1 MCCIS
6 GSSLLEK
13 RRLQQFSYLERLRK
27 EKKIAYGGVPPPCRC
42 SAPGHGGCIRYEPPG
57 PARVADGATQDVFAL
72 WTGIGVQHARRYKD
86 MFANIALVR
95 FVAHQL
101 DDPAQQDKSV
111 IGVLHTCARLELDR
125 PVSEES
131 DVVREGS
138 GFEAMRLILW
148 CENVSGASRVAEH
161 FTDGHA
167 GSQVPVGVI
176 GPVGCDRLIER
187 KFPLC
192 HKLQNRN

>member
-1 MCCIS
+1 VI
-6 GSSLLEK
+6 
-13 RRLQQFSYLERLRK
+13 
-27 EKKIAYGGVPPPCRC
+27 
-42 SAPGHGGCIRYEPPG
+42 
-57 PARVADGATQDVFAL
+57 AL
-72 WTGIGVQHARRYKD
+72 WTGIGVQYAGGYKD

-125 PVSEES
+125 PVSEEF

-138 GFEAMRLILW
+138 GFEAIRLILW
-148 CENVSGASRVAEH
+148 CEDVSGAFRVAEQ

-167 GSQVPVGVI
+167 GRQVAVGVI
-176 GPVGCDRLIER
+176 GPVGCDRLIEG
-187 KFPLC
+187 KFPFSDE
-192 HKLQNRN
+192 LQNCN